1 MPRSPIVLVVS
12 VALAAAP
19 APALAQGAGLYE
31 PFPEPVAAE
40 RAQRYLQQIGV
51 IASDRDLR
59 EGRFLGSADR
69 GAAPARPSGRE
80 AAAASGRA
88 GIGSDQAPWPLLALL
103 AGVLAAGA
111 AAALRPPAPS
121 PSAAAS

>member
-1 MPRSPIVLVVS
+1 MPRSPLVLVFC

-40 RAQRYLQQIGV
+40 RAQRYLQKLGV
-51 IASDRDLR
+51 IASERDLR
-59 EGRFLGSADR
+59 AGRFLASAGER
-69 GAAPARPSGRE
+69 SAAPPPLRAGAP
-80 AAAASGRA
+80 ASTRA

-103 AGVLAAGA
+103 AGLLAAVVA
-111 AAALRPPAPS
+111 VALRPPASS
-121 PSAAAS
+121 PAAARS